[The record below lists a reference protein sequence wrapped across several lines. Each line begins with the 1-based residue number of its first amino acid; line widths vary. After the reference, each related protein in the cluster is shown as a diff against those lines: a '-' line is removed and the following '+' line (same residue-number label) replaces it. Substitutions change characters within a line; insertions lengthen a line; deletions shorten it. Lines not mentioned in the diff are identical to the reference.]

1 MSLRSVVIVGAGQAG
16 YQTAASLR
24 QEGFGG
30 AITLI
35 SDEPGLPYQRPP
47 LSKNYL
53 LGKIGRETL
62 RFRPEKYYSDHCIE
76 VVHGR
81 AAAIDRTNRRVALAT
96 GAAVDYDHL
105 VLAVGAR
112 NRPLPVPGS
121 DLNGVFGMR
130 TQGDADALH
139 ACLGKAKNVVVVGAG
154 FIGLEFAA
162 VARAL
167 GSSVQVL
174 ELADRPMARAVSEP
188 TSRYFAQAHASWGNV
203 LHFHQGVSQ
212 ILGRNGQ
219 VEAVQTTNGRTL
231 PADVVVVGVGVLPNT
246 ELAAEAGL
254 DIENGIRVD
263 AHLVTSDTAISAIGD
278 CASFPSAHTG
288 HIIRLESV
296 QNATDQARLVAAR
309 LVGKTMP
316 YQALPW
322 FWTEQGNLKLQMVGL
337 IGAYDESVTVGS
349 PDSGAFSILCFREN
363 QLVGVESINRPLD
376 HMASRKL
383 LARGVEVSPSVASTP
398 DFDLRTWEAS
408 GRLG

>member
-1 MSLRSVVIVGAGQAG
+1 MSVRSVVIVGAGQAG

-35 SDEPGLPYQRPP
+35 GDEPGLPYQRPP

-53 LGKIGRETL
+53 LGKIGPETL
-62 RFRPEKYYSDHCIE
+62 RFRPEKYYSDHRIE
-76 VVHGR
+76 VVHSR
-81 AAAIDRTNRRVALAT
+81 AAAVDRTNRRVTLAT
-96 GAAVDYDHL
+96 GAAIAYDHL
-105 VLAVGAR
+105 VLAAGAH

-121 DLNGVFGMR
+121 DLDGVFSMR

-139 ACLGKAKNVVVVGAG
+139 SRLSQAKNVVVVGAG

-316 YQALPW
+316 YQAVPW

-349 PDSGAFSILCFREN
+349 PDS
-363 QLVGVESINRPLD
+363 
-376 HMASRKL
+376 
-383 LARGVEVSPSVASTP
+383 
-398 DFDLRTWEAS
+398 
-408 GRLG
+408 

>member
-35 SDEPGLPYQRPP
+35 GDEPGLPYQRPP

-53 LGKIGRETL
+53 LGKIGPETL
-62 RFRPEKYYSDHCIE
+62 RFRPEKYYSDHAIE

-96 GAAVDYDHL
+96 GAAIAYDHL
-105 VLAVGAR
+105 VLAVGAH
-112 NRPLPVPGS
+112 NRPLSVPGS
-121 DLNGVFGMR
+121 DLDGVFSMR

-139 ACLGKAKNVVVVGAG
+139 ARLTQAENVVVVGAG

-167 GSSVQVL
+167 GSTVHVL

-188 TSRYFAQAHASWGNV
+188 MSHYFAQAHASWGNV
-203 LHFHQGVSQ
+203 LHFHQGLSQ
-212 ILGRNGQ
+212 IFGRNGK
-219 VEAVQTTNGRTL
+219 VEAVQTTDGRTL
-231 PADVVVVGVGVLPNT
+231 PADIVVIGVGVLPNT
-246 ELAAEAGL
+246 GLATEAGL

-263 AHLVTSDTAISAIGD
+263 AHLVTSDAAISAIGD

-288 HIIRLESV
+288 HMTRLESV
-296 QNATDQARLVAAR
+296 QNATDHARLVAAR
-309 LVGKTMP
+309 LVGKAAP
-316 YQALPW
+316 YQAVPW
-322 FWTEQGNLKLQMVGL
+322 FWTEQGDLKLQMVGL
-337 IGAYDESVTVGS
+337 IDGYDESVTVGGL
-349 PDSGAFSILCFREN
+349 DDGAFSILCFRRGH
-363 QLVGVESINRPLD
+363 LVGVESINRPLD
-376 HMASRKL
+376 HMAARKL
-383 LARGVEVSPSVASTP
+383 LARVPTLTPSVAAAP
-398 DFDLRTWEAS
+398 GFDLRSWETNDRA
-408 GRLG
+408 G